1 MTTTSETDAVPDAPE
16 RPSDDKMFTSLMD
29 FLRQYLAC
37 ENHEYMVLALWIL
50 HTWTYQA
57 AATTPYLNIQ
67 GSASRNG
74 KTRCL
79 QLLHLFCPP
88 GAWFAAAPTPA
99 VFKHKMLAL
108 KPPKSA
114 EAAPEQDMPSVVLL
128 DDREAVLGTSNSNF
142 VISMLKWGATATG
155 RYTAPLPHGRVH
167 EFLLFCPKALAGTAP
182 LPRAIQE
189 RCIPMLLKR
198 IKNDQSL
205 KTFDPRFIRERV
217 QSLRDWL
224 QLWAQEN
231 LEFLGLLPFDTPSH
245 LPRGL
250 TKEQIEYTAPLMRIC
265 DALGEPWHTDGR
277 IAIGDVYCKN
287 WRGNVACDA
296 GSDPRQLLQD
306 ISDAFTA
313 AGKPAHVFSRSLAGH
328 LQKLDDRPWYQW
340 GKSPTYALARMLRPL
355 GVYSRDHRV
364 SPTSVVK
371 VYYYEDF
378 VDLWER
384 Y

>member
-1 MTTTSETDAVPDAPE
+1 
-16 RPSDDKMFTSLMD
+16 
-29 FLRQYLAC
+29 
-37 ENHEYMVLALWIL
+37 
-50 HTWTYQA
+50 
-57 AATTPYLNIQ
+57 
-67 GSASRNG
+67 
-74 KTRCL
+74 
-79 QLLHLFCPP
+79 
-88 GAWFAAAPTPA
+88 
-99 VFKHKMLAL
+99 
-108 KPPKSA
+108 
-114 EAAPEQDMPSVVLL
+114 MPSVVLL

-328 LQKLDDRPWYQW
+328 LQKLDDRPWYHW

-355 GVYSRDHRV
+355 GVYSRDIASALPPSSRFITMKILWISGSATNERFRPVAHPLRTCCGLCFAF
-364 SPTSVVK
+364 SPRLTREVAQLRTSAAYCQTQK
-371 VYYYEDF
+371 TSGPAGRMKRAPIRF
-378 VDLWER
+378 S
-384 Y
+384 